1 MCLADKN
8 LRNRT
13 PAAARGHFLAKL
25 CIVVHIDLVDYQ
37 ILGAQKS
44 FGSLA
49 VRAPAREIHGDRWLS
64 HFALAL
70 PPEVVFVSGKLS
82 LTQAFKPPSKL
93 KTLVKPSLVSV
104 RAAPAPPLPLSS

>member
-1 MCLADKN
+1 MRFADKN

-13 PAAARGHFLAKL
+13 PAAARDHLLAKL
-25 CIVVHIDLVDYQ
+25 CVVVHIDLVDYQ
-37 ILGAQKS
+37 VLGAQKS
-44 FGSLA
+44 LGSLA
-49 VRAPAREIHGDRWLS
+49 VRAPARDIHGDRWSS

-82 LTQAFKPPSKL
+82 LIQAFKPPSKL
-93 KTLVKPSLVSV
+93 KTLVNPSLVSA